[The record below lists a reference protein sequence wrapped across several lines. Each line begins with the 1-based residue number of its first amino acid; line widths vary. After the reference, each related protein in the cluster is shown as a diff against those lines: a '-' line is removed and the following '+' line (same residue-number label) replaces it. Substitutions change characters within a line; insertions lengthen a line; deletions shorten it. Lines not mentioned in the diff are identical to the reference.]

1 MYRILAHARPL
12 IAGRIQEKNESS
24 HHDKWMN
31 EWMLMSKRAIK
42 ASFKNRKTS
51 RKITPNFKQIERI
64 SSLQK
69 RWYTFFEKQ
78 MTVYITWWQVTKL
91 QERVKT
97 SGKVKISVKF
107 QERVKG
113 WTFNKGWKTLV
124 EVGKQFTFEKVLTL
138 WKMTKP
144 LAKNV
149 CDISKTLKNLSRD

>member
-1 MYRILAHARPL
+1 MYRILAHARPV

-31 EWMLMSKRAIK
+31 EWMLMSKRAMK
-42 ASFKNRKTS
+42 ASFKNRKIS

-91 QERVKT
+91 QERVNFR
-97 SGKVKISVKF
+97 KVKL

-113 WTFNKGWKTLV
+113 WTFNKGW
-124 EVGKQFTFEKVLTL
+124 
-138 WKMTKP
+138 
-144 LAKNV
+144 
-149 CDISKTLKNLSRD
+149 NLSKGWKNKWHLKKCWHFGKW

>member
-1 MYRILAHARPL
+1 MYRILAHARPV

-42 ASFKNRKTS
+42 ASFKNRKIS

-91 QERVKT
+91 QERVNFRESKN
-97 SGKVKISVKF
+97 KIQWNF
-107 QERVKG
+107 RKG
-113 WTFNKGWKTLV
+113 LNK
-124 EVGKQFTFEKVLTL
+124 
-138 WKMTKP
+138 KP
-144 LAKNV
+144 LGKGKNEKANGIWKS
-149 CDISKTLKNLSRD
+149 DDTLDNDKKPWRKMFVSSSQTLSRE